1 MPATLLNS
9 TTVRGYLSP
18 MWPTVRVRQKT
29 SPPWLRAGKFQ
40 RSGSTFGARHV
51 LKWQIPQPHR
61 GSGSNQRLLLVRADA
76 NPMPSSS
83 TYGLCANCQP
93 QWPEGSQKCGGRSR
107 EERPPNFGSASTWY
121 GLVHAEPGGLK
132 TVLRTS
138 IQQRI
143 PQVLPGRAL
152 AVHQITPDTIDIVAH
167 NISDHTGHRAAQ
179 CRPIR
184 HNVVAEF

>member
-1 MPATLLNS
+1 MPATSLNS

-18 MWPTVRVRQKT
+18 MWPTVRVPQKT

-40 RSGSTFGARHV
+40 RHGSTFGARHV

-61 GSGSNQRLLLVRADA
+61 GSGSKQRLLLVRAAA

-83 TYGLCANCQP
+83 TYGLCASRQR
-93 QWPEGSQKCGGRSR
+93 QWPKSKQKSDGRSR
-107 EERPPNFGSASTWY
+107 EERPPDFGSASTWCT
-121 GLVHAEPGGLK
+121 LAHAEPGGFK

-152 AVHQITPDTIDIVAH
+152 AVHQITPDVIHIVAH